1 MAHKYFYDTG
11 DQKHGPVTGN
21 KLVQLRAAGEIDDN
35 TWVRR
40 SDSSTWR
47 PLSGVNLREEEEEE
61 SNPSLWRLL
70 MRSMSWST
78 ILLLIAL
85 AIIFIALI
93 AGVIAFAWPL
103 LLVLFFLWF
112 LNRISKP

>member
-1 MAHKYFYDTG
+1 MARKYFYDTG
-11 DQKHGPVTGN
+11 DQKIGPVTGN

-61 SNPSLWRLL
+61 ANPSLWRLL
-70 MRSMSWST
+70 LRNLSWQS
-78 ILLLIAL
+78 ILLFIAL
-85 AIIFIALI
+85 AIIFFALL
-93 AGVIAFAWPL
+93 AGVIAFAWPI
-103 LLVLFFLWF
+103 LLVLLFFWF
-112 LNRISKP
+112 LNHISKH